1 MGAVSSTLRLDI
13 LSGSGQGTSVDVGG
27 ITSLGR
33 GADCS
38 IVLDDRQVS
47 NNHAVIR
54 PSEDGRG
61 FVLEDFG
68 STTGTFLNGN
78 RTRRASLQDG
88 DVIQMGNVQLRVRR
102 SDDPPLHGEVPPEEV
117 EVVRTRQLPTRR
129 LSMDALQVK
138 LRASDLLTASST
150 ARIEVVPEDGE
161 VDPAARDEVAA
172 RLEQLVEISIALA
185 TIHEPRSLAREVAR
199 GLCEMFPRIRR
210 LGIFEVD
217 RDSSDADVV
226 LTSTYLIDRSQRH
239 GGQRVQVSQSVL
251 QAALQER
258 CAILSEDVAADP
270 RFNLSESLSAAGVCS
285 MICAPLVL
293 GARVLGALYLDTT
306 DLNHLFDEA
315 SLRLVVGVAAIL
327 AASIENARLFAK
339 VQSESVQRSNLE
351 RYFAPNLVERV
362 IKGEVPLARHG
373 RSAHG
378 TILFVDIRGFTRLTE
393 LTPPGTLVEALNEYF
408 AAMQRIIFR
417 SGGTVERFG
426 GDSILAYWGVV
437 EQDPESA
444 IRASRAALNM
454 LSEIFRLN
462 PELEAK
468 GQPRLKIAIGV
479 NSGDVVVGDVGS
491 AERYEFTI
499 LGTAINLAR
508 RLESQ
513 AGPWEVIAGAATV
526 KALGR
531 GALHVPLP
539 PAMVKGMDD
548 AVALSALYGLRR
560 APDPAEPQVM
570 RYDLALQG
578 TLDVGQGPEVVLI
591 VGLVARADRI
601 ELELLSHA
609 EPDPTNLAR
618 IAFGLPRNERWFTAN
633 GRVVADE
640 ATTSGAEETM
650 FALDIASLDLENLH
664 RLERLS
670 LTIENSAELFE
681 FLGVR
686 F

>member
-293 GARVLGALYLDTT
+293 GERVLGALYLDTT

-499 LGTAINLAR
+499 LGTAITLAR